1 MGGFTYKPRA
11 QGHATT
17 ITLIADIKALTYR
30 SSTDP
35 DDSSNNNAQQAKVR
49 ILSIITHGAKIEAMR
64 SIDVIDNF
72 RSVWGMDRS
81 WPSNI

>member
-1 MGGFTYKPRA
+1 MRGFTYKPRA

-35 DDSSNNNAQQAKVR
+35 DDSSNNNAQQVKVR
-49 ILSIITHGAKIEAMR
+49 MLSIITHGAKIEAMR
-64 SIDVIDNF
+64 SVDVIVNF
-72 RSVWGMDRS
+72 EVSFGYE
-81 WPSNI
+81 